1 MSSLLDKSLDDI
13 VAQDGNNTRRRPQR
27 QSQRGQ
33 RGAQRTMRRGPH
45 QGRNFTST
53 PYVGTGMYPSA
64 MAPMMGVQP
73 GLDMGLRGN
82 TDNKI
87 MVSNLAYKVTRDD
100 LFELFSQIGPVR
112 KVTVNCN
119 EDGRSLGTA
128 TVSFKRASD
137 PARAV
142 STYDQV
148 TLDGRPMAIGIVQS
162 AAAASPVYPMQAATP
177 MMMAAPYPTRAA
189 RQSRPY
195 DNQRNRRQQNQTRGD
210 RRQTKPESQTKTA
223 DDLDA
228 EMDAYMGGQD

>member
-27 QSQRGQ
+27 QSQRTQ
-33 RGAQRTMRRGPH
+33 RGPQRTMRRGPH
-45 QGRNFTST
+45 QGRNFTPTAT
-53 PYVGTGMYPSA
+53 PYVGTGMYPTA
-64 MAPMMGVQP
+64 MAPMVGAQP
-73 GLDMGLRGN
+73 GLGMGLGGN

-119 EDGRSLGTA
+119 EEGRSLGTA

-142 STYDQV
+142 STYNQV
-148 TLDGRPMAIGIVQS
+148 TLDGRPMSIGIVQS
-162 AAAASPVYPMQAATP
+162 ASATSPVYP
-177 MMMAAPYPTRAA
+177 MMAAPYPTRAV
-189 RQSRPY
+189 RQPRPY
-195 DNQRNRRQQNQTRGD
+195 DNQRNRRHRNQNGSD
-210 RRQTKPESQTKTA
+210 RRNAKPESQTKTA
-223 DDLDA
+223 EDLDA